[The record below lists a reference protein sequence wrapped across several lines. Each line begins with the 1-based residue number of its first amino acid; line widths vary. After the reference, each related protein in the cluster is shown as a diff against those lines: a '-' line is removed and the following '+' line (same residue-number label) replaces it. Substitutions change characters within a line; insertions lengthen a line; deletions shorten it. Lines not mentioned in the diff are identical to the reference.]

1 MHGRVK
7 QVPPAELQV
16 LTGAPLAWVH
26 LLNVRRLWRLFGP
39 TSVFASP
46 GFGWTLPL
54 TVLLLATA
62 WYTDSAATP
71 QQLPDAAADTPTD
84 GDKVLEP
91 LVNKQS
97 TPSVQ

>member
-1 MHGRVK
+1 
-7 QVPPAELQV
+7 V

-62 WYTDSAATP
+62 WYTDAAAL
-71 QQLPDAAADTPTD
+71 QQLPDIAADRPMD
-84 GDKVLEP
+84 G
-91 LVNKQS
+91 NKI
-97 TPSVQ
+97 T